1 MGTRNEIQAFKT
13 PAPGQYNSSSTLVKP
28 RQPVFQYRQGSRLL
42 VNSDGKGGDSPAPGK
57 YE

>member
-28 RQPVFQYRQGSRLL
+28 RQPVF
-42 VNSDGKGGDSPAPGK
+42 
-57 YE
+57 